1 MNVIYTISQM
11 HTAHICKFKIT
22 SKDICNSKYTIYFTT
37 AIRVCGFIAKC
48 ILEFALSYSVM

>member
-1 MNVIYTISQM
+1 MNVIDAISQM

-22 SKDICNSKYTIYFTT
+22 SDGVCNSKYTVYFTA
-37 AIRVCGFIAKC
+37 AIRVCRFIAKC